1 MEEEKN
7 SDLHLTCLAD
17 EMNDECDETILFTVI
32 EKRAVLCV
40 LAIIWV
46 VKRLQCLACSINGHD

>member
-40 LAIIWV
+40 CYHMGRKKIAMFSLQY
-46 VKRLQCLACSINGHD
+46 KRT